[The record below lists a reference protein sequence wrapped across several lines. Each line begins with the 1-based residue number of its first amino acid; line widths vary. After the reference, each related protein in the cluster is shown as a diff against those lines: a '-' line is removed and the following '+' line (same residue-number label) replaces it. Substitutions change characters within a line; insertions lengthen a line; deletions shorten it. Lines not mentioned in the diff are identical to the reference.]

1 MNRNS
6 KRSLKS
12 SKSGSRKRSRSRSRR
27 SADDRGY
34 DEETLESHGSGVHS
48 REGQRDWNHNRW
60 EQGAREEKIS
70 SGSIERDFTG
80 YSVI

>member
-60 EQGAREEKIS
+60 E
-70 SGSIERDFTG
+70 
-80 YSVI
+80 